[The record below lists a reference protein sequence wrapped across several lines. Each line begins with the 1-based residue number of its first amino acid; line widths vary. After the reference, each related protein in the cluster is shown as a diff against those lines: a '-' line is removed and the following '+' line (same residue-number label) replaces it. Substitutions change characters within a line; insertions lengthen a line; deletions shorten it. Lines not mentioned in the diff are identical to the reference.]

1 MAVEMNIRLASRWS
15 LLLLAALL
23 SFSQVALVSAQR
35 SRRKAVVSTDRRSI
49 PYISF
54 SSGQSSLNVPFDLV
68 GNLILVRTQVN
79 KTAPL
84 WFIFDTGAT
93 HTVVDTGQ
101 AKELGLKAQGRIT
114 ATGSTGTD
122 VASRVSGVSIG
133 FPGVELFK
141 QTIYTLPIDF
151 LSPLFGRRISGII
164 GNDIIGKFTVEIDYA
179 NKKLNFHAPS
189 SYRYDGSGQIIP
201 LTIEGDGNVFTN
213 AEVEIFGHVPLKG
226 KFEVDTGSTG
236 SVEFNAPYVR
246 KYRLLDYFIRPKQVN
261 LGGVGG
267 KAGAFVARVRSV
279 TLGRFT
285 IYMPVVKFSQAT
297 EGDSASAGY
306 DGQLGGQIFSRFK
319 MIVDLSRRR
328 MILEPNARIDAPF
341 EEDMSGLEVVG
352 AGDNFSTYVIN
363 DVEKESPG
371 AEAGIEEDDVLT
383 AIDGRAAGEFTLDE
397 IRRMF
402 MQNER
407 EYLLTLKR
415 GSETMQVNLK
425 IKARSVLDLKP

>member
-1 MAVEMNIRLASRWS
+1 MNIRLASRWS
-15 LLLLAALL
+15 LLLFAALL
-23 SFSQVALVSAQR
+23 SFSQVALVSAQH
-35 SRRKAVVSTDRRSI
+35 SRRKAVTSTNQAATPDIR
-49 PYISF
+49 F
-54 SSGQSSLNVPFDLV
+54 SSGQSALDVPFELV
-68 GNLILVRTQVN
+68 GNLILVRTWVN
-79 KTAPL
+79 KSAPL

-114 ATGSTGTD
+114 ARGSTGTD
-122 VASRVSGVSIG
+122 VASRVTGVSIG
-133 FPGVELFK
+133 FPGVELSK
-141 QTIYTLPIDF
+141 HTIYTLPIDF

-164 GNDIIGKFTVEIDYA
+164 GNDIIEKFTVEIDYA

-189 SYRYDGSGQIIP
+189 SYQYDGSGQVIP

-246 KYRLLDYFIRPKQVN
+246 KHRLLGYFIRPKQVN

-279 TLGRFT
+279 TLGRFR
-285 IYMPVVKFSQAT
+285 IYMPAVKFSQAT
-297 EGDSASAGY
+297 KGDSASAEY
-306 DGQLGGQIFSRFK
+306 DGQLGGQVFSRFK

-341 EEDMSGLEVVG
+341 EEDISGLEVVG
-352 AGDNFSTYVIN
+352 AGENFSTYLIN
-363 DVEKESPG
+363 DVEKGSPG
-371 AEAGIEEDDVLT
+371 DEAGIQEDDVLT
-383 AIDGRAAGEFTLDE
+383 AIDGRAAGELTLDE

-402 MQNER
+402 MQNKR

-415 GSETMQVNLK
+415 GSKTMQIRLK
-425 IKARSVLDLKP
+425 LKVQSILDLKP